1 LISRDVP
8 KSAEPIHEQFEF
20 GIADGC
26 KAWSFRFSSRSDLAF
41 RYRANIP
48 LSFAGMTSSPID
60 GSSAG
65 RAASPDFV
73 FPGTLRPIES
83 QIVGLYRQL
92 GDSQWWPAAKM
103 RQWQMALVGR
113 LVAHAR
119 DYVPFYAEALGRL
132 PLGVGAESGIDE
144 TAWRSLPILTK
155 QEVRA
160 EAERLKSRALPSG
173 LSLCSEWTTGSTGV
187 PVEVVKTSFYDLL
200 FRAVRMRLLRWHG
213 YDPAGK
219 MCDIRRPFWKTGAAV
234 YRMPRWEFPMG
245 TLFQT
250 GEQVT
255 MDIFSETAAQVH
267 FLESEAP
274 DYFLTYPSNLRL
286 LLRAFRRTGKR
297 LPSLRVVRTITERL
311 DPDLRLE
318 CQETLGVPLV
328 DTYGCTEGGF
338 VAIQCPEH
346 AHYHVQSEL
355 NLVEVLREDGA
366 PCQPGETGRVVIT
379 PLHALGMPLLRYEL
393 GDYAEVGEPCPC
405 GRGLPVLRQIYGR
418 KKETLTLPSGERR
431 YSILP
436 KKLFDSFRTV
446 VQYQVVQKSLTELE
460 VRIVAERPLEK
471 VECEQIVSG
480 LAAQVGAGFEIRLV
494 FVESIPRLPGGKYM
508 DFFSEVEAG

>member
-1 LISRDVP
+1 MT
-8 KSAEPIHEQFEF
+8 
-20 GIADGC
+20 
-26 KAWSFRFSSRSDLAF
+26 FS
-41 RYRANIP
+41 P
-48 LSFAGMTSSPID
+48 TD

-65 RAASPDFV
+65 RATGPDFV
-73 FPGTLRPIES
+73 FPATLRPLEA
-83 QIVGLYRQL
+83 QLVGLYRQL
-92 GDSQWWPAAKM
+92 AESQWWPAAKM
-103 RQWQMALVGR
+103 RQWQMTQVAR

-119 DYVPFYAEALGRL
+119 QHVPFYTETLGRL
-132 PLGVGAESGIDE
+132 SPTAGAEGGIDE
-144 TAWRSLPILTK
+144 PTWSSFPILTK

-160 EAERLKSRALPSG
+160 EAERLKSRALPPG
-173 LSLCSEWTTGSTGV
+173 LSLYSEWTTGSTGV
-187 PVEVVKTSFYDLL
+187 PVEMVKTSFYDLL
-200 FRAVRMRLLRWHG
+200 FRAIRMRLLRWHG

-219 MCDIRRPFWKTGAAV
+219 MCDIRRPYWKTGAAV
-234 YRMPRWEFPMG
+234 YRLPHWEFPMG
-245 TLFQT
+245 TLFRT

-255 MDIFSETAAQVH
+255 MDIFSEIEAQVRY
-267 FLESEAP
+267 LETEAP
-274 DYFLTYPSNLRL
+274 DYLLTYPSNLRL
-286 LLRAFRRTGKR
+286 LLRAFRRAGKR
-297 LPSLRVVRTITERL
+297 LPTLRLVRTITERL
-311 DPDLRLE
+311 DPDLRRE

-328 DTYGCTEGGF
+328 DTYGSTEGGF
-338 VAIQCPEH
+338 LAIQCPEH

-436 KKLFDSFRTV
+436 SKLFDDFRAV
-446 VQYQVVQKSLTELE
+446 VQYQVVQKGLTELE

-471 VECEQIVSG
+471 AETDQIVSG
-480 LAAQVGAGFEIRLV
+480 LTAQVGPGFEIRLV

-508 DFFSEVEAG
+508 DFFSEVEAGS